1 MALPPR
7 ERREKVSENIIEN
20 GKLGLDQYGHPV
32 YVIFS
37 IDRNPIVYR
46 VTDSNFKAV
55 IIDICRGLGF
65 IPSKRDVEEIRDII
79 RDNADA
85 SGNEFVLHNRVAES
99 DGVIE
104 IDSGQPDG
112 SVFRLEDGEF
122 RVIKTGSTTL
132 FYKSKTALPFVI
144 PSTQGSLNVFNYLN
158 MDEGQKWLLLAWLC
172 YTISTPKFSNTPF
185 PILVLIAEQGAAK
198 TTTCKT
204 VIRNL
209 VDPSRLGVQ
218 GFPKNRQDMVLGSKN
233 CHVLI
238 YDNLRI
244 ISPGWAD
251 TMCIASTGGSDPTRR
266 LFTDEE
272 LVSHEFQSPL
282 VLNGI
287 HDFITEPD
295 LAQRCLKLQLKPI
308 PESNRLDEKEL
319 NAAFMADLPD
329 MLTGILQ
336 LAAMILARLD
346 SVEVINRERMV
357 RFVKYIAA
365 IEAIYEKPKGEL
377 QGLYSKLLN
386 DAQQDAVLENPMA
399 AMLFEMMQKELK
411 GTWSGTPTELL
422 IKLRSEF
429 SGVDQR
435 ARLLPQNPISLSKQ
449 LRAVTAP
456 LRSQGIDVKFHRG
469 KERLITI
476 TNEEKF

>member
-55 IIDICRGLGF
+55 IIDICKSLDF
-65 IPSKRDVEEIRDII
+65 IPNKRDVEEIRDII

-85 SGNEFVLHNRVAES
+85 SGNEFVLHNRVAEK
-99 DGVIE
+99 DGIIE

-112 SVFRLEDGEF
+112 SVFRLENGQF
-122 RVIKTGSTTL
+122 QIIRTGSNTL
-132 FYKSKTALPFVI
+132 FYRPKTALPFVV
-144 PSTQGSLNVFNYLN
+144 PCSEGTLDVFMYLN

-172 YTISTPKFSNTPF
+172 YTISTPKFSNASF

-209 VDPSRLGVQ
+209 VDPSKLGVQ

-238 YDNLRI
+238 YDNLRT
-244 ISPGWAD
+244 ISPAWAD
-251 TMCIASTGGSDPTRR
+251 TMCIASTGGCDPTRR
-266 LFTDEE
+266 LYTDEE
-272 LVSHEFQSPL
+272 LVSHEFQAPL

-287 HDFITEPD
+287 HDFISEPD

-308 PESNRLDEKEL
+308 PETDRRDEKEL
-319 NAAFMADLPD
+319 NAAFVAGLPG
-329 MLTGILQ
+329 MLTGVLQ

-346 SVEVINRERMV
+346 SVEVTHPERML

-365 IEAIYEKPKGEL
+365 IEDIYEKPKGEL
-377 QGLYSKLLN
+377 QGLYSRLLN
-386 DAQQDAVLENPMA
+386 DAQQDAVLENPLA
-399 AMLFEMMQKELK
+399 AMVIEMMQEETR
-411 GTWSGTPTELL
+411 GSWSGTPTELL
-422 IKLRSEF
+422 MKLRSEF
-429 SGVDQR
+429 SGIDQR
-435 ARLLPQNPISLSKQ
+435 SRLLPQNPISLSKQ
-449 LRAVTAP
+449 LSAASAP
-456 LRSQGIDVKFHRG
+456 LRSQGIELEFKKSKKRT
-469 KERLITI
+469 ITI
-476 TNEEKF
+476 TNQEKF